1 MRDYETILRHHGH
14 RAERLRDEAHRR
26 TLAMAADRR
35 RSGFRA
41 RLARFL
47 RDLAERLDPAVRHP
61 RRTGN
66 AHPA

>member
-1 MRDYETILRHHGH
+1 MGDFETILRHHGR

-26 TLAMAADRR
+26 TLAGSADRR

-47 RDLAERLDPAVRHP
+47 RDLAERLDPAIRHP
-61 RRTGN
+61 RRPGN